1 MTEADG
7 EADDKC
13 GGVVQIILIINLFF
27 KIWVSV
33 LFFQTYDLSSLFGI
47 SVNHRNL
54 SIDKS
59 WINCAVIY

>member
-13 GGVVQIILIINLFF
+13 GGVVQIKLIINLFF

-33 LFFQTYDLSSLFGI
+33 LFFQTYD
-47 SVNHRNL
+47 
-54 SIDKS
+54 
-59 WINCAVIY
+59 

>member
-33 LFFQTYDLSSLFGI
+33 LFFQTYDSLFGI
-47 SVNHRNL
+47 PVDHRNL